1 MLELN
6 AALPRIAI
14 RVGDMKLVIGKSDGD
29 WPEPPENAE
38 EDGVDDGV
46 ECEEENTNF
55 AGYGI
60 EGNKVN
66 GSRVIILFM
75 ICNLDK

>member
-1 MLELN
+1 
-6 AALPRIAI
+6 
-14 RVGDMKLVIGKSDGD
+14 MKLVIGKNDGD

-38 EDGVDDGV
+38 EDKADDGV

-66 GSRVIILFM
+66 SSRITFL
-75 ICNLDK
+75 NHS

>member
-6 AALPRIAI
+6 AVLPRIAI

-38 EDGVDDGV
+38 GADDGV

-66 GSRVIILFM
+66 NAVVVL
-75 ICNLDK
+75 

>member
-1 MLELN
+1 
-6 AALPRIAI
+6 
-14 RVGDMKLVIGKSDGD
+14 MKLVIGKSDGD

-38 EDGVDDGV
+38 EEGADDGV

-66 GSRVIILFM
+66 NAVVVL
-75 ICNLDK
+75 